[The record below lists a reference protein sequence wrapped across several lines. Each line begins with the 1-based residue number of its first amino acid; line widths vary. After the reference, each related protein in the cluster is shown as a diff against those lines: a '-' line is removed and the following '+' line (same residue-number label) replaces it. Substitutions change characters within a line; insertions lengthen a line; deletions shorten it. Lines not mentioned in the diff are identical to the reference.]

1 MTKTFY
7 LGNIVTTPGALAAL
21 REANVDPLSLLMRHV
36 RNDWGELTADDKRL
50 NDEAI
55 KQGGRILSAYML
67 LGGVKLWVITEA
79 WSVDDDPRSRMS
91 TCLLLPSE
99 Y

>member
-7 LGNIVTTPGALAAL
+7 LGNIVATPGALAAL

-36 RNDWGELTADDKRL
+36 RNDWGDLSAEDKRL
-50 NDEAI
+50 NDEALNH
-55 KQGGRILSAYML
+55 GGRILSAYVL
-67 LGGVKLWVITEA
+67 PDGVKVWVITEA
-79 WSVDDDPRSRMS
+79 QSEDDKPESRMS